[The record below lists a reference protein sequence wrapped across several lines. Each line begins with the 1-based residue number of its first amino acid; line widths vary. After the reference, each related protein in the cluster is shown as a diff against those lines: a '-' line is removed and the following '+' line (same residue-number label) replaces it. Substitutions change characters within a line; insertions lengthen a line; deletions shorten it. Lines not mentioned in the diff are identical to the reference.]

1 MRHFHWLA
9 GLTFILAL
17 ALTWTAAAQRSSEAL
32 RQQRSPGQGQKPSRV
47 NVSRDRVADRLEW
60 LSGHLN
66 LTEDQKK
73 ELKPILADEF
83 KEMRAVGEDA
93 SLTHDQKRERMKQ
106 IHEASRPQV
115 QNILTPEQRQKFA
128 QMKEEAKERRGDE
141 KDEAG
146 SGSQP
151 Q

>member
-1 MRHFHWLA
+1 M
-9 GLTFILAL
+9 
-17 ALTWTAAAQRSSEAL
+17 
-32 RQQRSPGQGQKPSRV
+32 V
-47 NVSRDRVADRLEW
+47 
-60 LSGHLN
+60 SGHLN

-83 KEMRAVGEDA
+83 KQTRAMGENA

-106 IHEASRPQV
+106 IHETSRPQV

>member
-1 MRHFHWLA
+1 MRHFCWFA
-9 GLTFILAL
+9 GLTFALAL
-17 ALTWTAAAQRSSEAL
+17 AFALTTAAQTSSEAL
-32 RQQRSPGQGQKPSRV
+32 KQQRSPGQGQKPSRG
-47 NVSRDRVADRLEW
+47 NVPRDRVADRLEW

-73 ELKPILADEF
+73 ELKPILSDEF
-83 KEMRAVGEDA
+83 KQMRAVGEDA

-115 QNILTPEQRQKFA
+115 QTILTPQQRQKFA
-128 QMKEEAKERRGDE
+128 QMKEEAKERRGEE
-141 KDEAG
+141 KDEAP
-146 SGSQP
+146 SDSQP